1 MQRAGEDIRCAE
13 TEVGVHTYHNL
24 MLGVANAVA
33 GIKAGAVRVDA
44 PLAGEGA
51 GAGNA
56 PIKELM
62 TVLDRIGSIPVAIC
76 TC

>member
-1 MQRAGEDIRCAE
+1 
-13 TEVGVHTYHNL
+13 

-56 PIKELM
+56 PIKALM
-62 TVLDRIGSIPVAIC
+62 TVVDWIGSIPVAIC